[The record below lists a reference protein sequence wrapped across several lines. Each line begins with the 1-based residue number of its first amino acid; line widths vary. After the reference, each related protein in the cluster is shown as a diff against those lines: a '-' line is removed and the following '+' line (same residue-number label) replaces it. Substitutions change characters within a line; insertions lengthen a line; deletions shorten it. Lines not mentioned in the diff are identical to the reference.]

1 MVRWHLTS
9 HGEKSYWVIS
19 IAEETKSRQGI
30 VLARGKLEAHWM
42 RICLFICG
50 FTGAMWT
57 WLFTCYSSSRKMQQ
71 SQFLPVFYSK
81 QAHLILILVAKSKMM
96 PILSSNA

>member
-1 MVRWHLTS
+1 MVRWRLTS
-9 HGEKSYWVIS
+9 DGEKSYWVIS

-42 RICLFICG
+42 RICVFMCG

-57 WLFTCYSSSRKMQQ
+57 WVFTCYSSSRKLPQ
-71 SQFLPVFYSK
+71 SQFLTVFYRWQTK
-81 QAHLILILVAKSKMM
+81 NTLIY
-96 PILSSNA
+96 SNKG

>member
-1 MVRWHLTS
+1 MVRWRLTS

-42 RICLFICG
+42 RICVFICG

-57 WLFTCYSSSRKMQQ
+57 WVFTCYFSSRK
-71 SQFLPVFYSK
+71 
-81 QAHLILILVAKSKMM
+81 ALVHF
-96 PILSSNA
+96 

>member
-1 MVRWHLTS
+1 MVRWRLTS

-30 VLARGKLEAHWM
+30 VLARGKLEVHWM
-42 RICLFICG
+42 RICVFICG

-57 WLFTCYSSSRKMQQ
+57 WVFTWYFSSRKLPQ
-71 SQFLPVFYSK
+71 SHLTAVIYNGAASPAG
-81 QAHLILILVAKSKMM
+81 QARDRLWA
-96 PILSSNA
+96 